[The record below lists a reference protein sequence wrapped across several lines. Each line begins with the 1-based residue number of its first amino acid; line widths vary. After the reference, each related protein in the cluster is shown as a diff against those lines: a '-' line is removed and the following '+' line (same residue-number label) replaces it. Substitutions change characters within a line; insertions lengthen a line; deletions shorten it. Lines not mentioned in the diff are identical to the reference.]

1 MIRKQRTRVKVVGG
15 IGNQLFGFF
24 FGALV
29 SKKLQTSLVLD
40 TRLIKFGSN
49 KERRSIF
56 QEINTS
62 SQTFEIIDS
71 SMINEIPLK
80 YIDFYRKIYWK
91 LINYFSRTISEQEYK
106 SPGFK
111 FNVNQSYSGYFQNWF
126 YADELI
132 KTVPELDLMPLKKSI
147 RFSEELELLLI
158 QNPICVHLREGDY
171 LNFPDIYRLIPVEYF
186 EYCLKQ
192 ELSRNSRRPIWI
204 FTEDASS
211 LKFYSDDFVNLASRV
226 IDRSVGLTDLESF
239 MLMAK
244 SKTLIATNSTYSL
257 WASWFVWKN
266 GHTAYVPFQSYIF
279 GVSNDLMDERWNRY
293 DFEKDIFYPGKFNQE
308 RYNQLEREF
317 LSKFPK

>member
-1 MIRKQRTRVKVVGG
+1 MIRKQKTRVKVVGG

-49 KERRSIF
+49 KDRHGIF
-56 QEINTS
+56 QEIKTTS
-62 SQTFEIIDS
+62 QAFEIIDGNI
-71 SMINEIPLK
+71 INEILVK

-91 LINYFSRTISEQEYK
+91 LTNYFTRSISEPEFK
-106 SPGFK
+106 SPGFLFK
-111 FNVNQSYSGYFQNWF
+111 ANQSYSGYFQNWF
-126 YADELI
+126 YADKLI
-132 KTVPELDLMPLKKSI
+132 TTVPGLDLIPIQKSI
-147 RFSEELELLLI
+147 RYSEELEQLLI

-171 LNFPDIYRLIPVEYF
+171 LNFPDIYRLIPIGYF
-186 EYCLKQ
+186 KYCLKQ
-192 ELSRNSRRPIWI
+192 ELNRNSGRPIWI

-211 LKFYSDDFVNLASRV
+211 LRFYSNEFVNLASRV
-226 IDRSVGLTDLESF
+226 MDRSVGLTDLESF
-239 MLMAK
+239 LLMAK

-279 GVSNDLMDERWNRY
+279 GISDDLMDERWNRY

-308 RYNQLEREF
+308 KYNQLDREF
-317 LSKFPK
+317 LSKFA